1 MTTAVIYSN
10 GSQECERMAALL
22 ENLKDVTDFHRYELD
37 RHFSK
42 QQFQM
47 EFGGDASYPQ
57 IAINEKHIGN
67 MNETLKYLKRLG
79 MLDKQP

>member
-1 MTTAVIYSN
+1 
-10 GSQECERMAALL
+10 
-22 ENLKDVTDFHRYELD
+22 
-37 RHFSK
+37 
-42 QQFQM
+42 M

-79 MLDKQP
+79 MLDNQP

>member
-1 MTTAVIYSN
+1 
-10 GSQECERMAALL
+10 MAALL
-22 ENLKDVTDFHRYELD
+22 ENLKDVSDFHRYELD

>member
-1 MTTAVIYSN
+1 
-10 GSQECERMAALL
+10 MAALL
-22 ENLKDVTDFHRYELD
+22 ENLKDVSDFHRYELD

-79 MLDKQP
+79 MLDKQL

>member
-1 MTTAVIYSN
+1 
-10 GSQECERMAALL
+10 MAALL

-79 MLDKQP
+79 MLDNQP

>member
-1 MTTAVIYSN
+1 
-10 GSQECERMAALL
+10 MAALL
-22 ENLKDVTDFHRYELD
+22 ENLRGVSDFHRYELD

-57 IAINEKHIGN
+57 IAINDKHIGN
-67 MNETLKYLKRLG
+67 MNETLKYLNRLG
-79 MLDKQP
+79 LLDKQS